1 MKMNMD
7 MFTLKLD
14 KNISL
19 EKSNAEYI
27 NPCCTNCDVILNL
40 VKPQIQNL
48 FPNSNLEI
56 DQEDWGWYLIF
67 NKDEFVYNLHLSFY
81 DELSSADEYLFYS
94 FVKKKTKKFLV
105 TIKSDDVEE
114 SNKFQE
120 LIKPI
125 FSNLGL
131 VSLNN

>member
-1 MKMNMD
+1 MCIRD
-7 MFTLKLD
+7 R
-14 KNISL
+14 
-19 EKSNAEYI
+19 
-27 NPCCTNCDVILNL
+27 
-40 VKPQIQNL
+40 
-48 FPNSNLEI
+48 
-56 DQEDWGWYLIF
+56 
-67 NKDEFVYNLHLSFY
+67 
-81 DELSSADEYLFYS
+81 SSADEYLFYS

-105 TIKSDDVEE
+105 TIKSDDVVE